1 MTTFGLVHIG
11 VNYKGHEY
19 PTDEEV
25 MRAYKERFDTGHA
38 LTSVVDVREV
48 VEDRNCP
55 RGHTGLHVAFMKI
68 LVRAQFFPDLLK
80 HIKHELRIKE
90 AVNRGDKPYVL
101 GVYCKGG
108 THRSVVVGSVLPY
121 LSALNIE
128 EAVAI
133 KKKNKFEHSN
143 HVQQNAKIVK
153 QKI

>member
-1 MTTFGLVHIG
+1 VATFGLVHIG

-25 MRAYKERFDTGHA
+25 MRGYAERFDTGRA

-55 RGHTGLHVAFMKI
+55 RGHTGLHVAFMKC

-90 AVNRGDKPYVL
+90 AVNRADKPYVL

-128 EAVAI
+128 EAVAN
-133 KKKNKFEHSN
+133 KKNKFEHSN